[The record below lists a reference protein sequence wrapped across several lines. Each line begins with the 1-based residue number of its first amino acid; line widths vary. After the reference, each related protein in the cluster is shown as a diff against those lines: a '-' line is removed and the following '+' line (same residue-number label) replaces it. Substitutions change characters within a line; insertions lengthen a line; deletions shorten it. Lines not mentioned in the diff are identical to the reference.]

1 MAIRME
7 EQGHSSLGMYGR
19 RLFVLFL
26 LGSLHAYFLWY
37 GDVLRYYA
45 FCGMSLYFLRYKSPE
60 FFLKLALGLFFLFF
74 LMVLGEGVETYFL
87 TGTDLENDL
96 AEWNPPPESFQWFV
110 EAFRGGFAEQFPVQ
124 FEMANGLAVG

>member
-1 MAIRME
+1 ME

-45 FCGMSLYFLRYKSPE
+45 FCGMGLYFLRYKSPE
-60 FFLKLALGLFFLFF
+60 FFLKI
-74 LMVLGEGVETYFL
+74 
-87 TGTDLENDL
+87 
-96 AEWNPPPESFQWFV
+96 
-110 EAFRGGFAEQFPVQ
+110 GFWVIFPV
-124 FEMANGLAVG
+124 FYDDDWSRS